1 MPEWLKAKARPAAV
15 VAGTFLIAGVLVWGV
30 VSLASAILSGGNDTP
45 PAAAGIRSADSSW
58 IVGQPSLAEN
68 PGFAALAQRAG
79 ALAQQRYTARQKLL
93 KQIIAARLAAK
104 KRAQDKAK
112 ADYERKRRE
121 ALARYRAAQRRAA
134 ILRAIQARKAAK
146 ARAEYLRKKRA
157 YERKRRVD
165 PGQECSLPQVRRHY
179 DCQRGKL
186 PARK

>member
-1 MPEWLKAKARPAAV
+1 VAIVAAALCV
-15 VAGTFLIAGVLVWGV
+15 AGVLIWGV
-30 VSLASAILSGGNDTP
+30 VSLASAILTGDDAP
-45 PAAAGIRSADSSW
+45 PAAGGIRSTDSSW

-79 ALAQQRYTARQKLL
+79 ALAQQRYGARQKLL
-93 KQIIAARLAAK
+93 RQIVAARLAAK
-104 KRAQDKAK
+104 KRARDKAR

-165 PGQECSLPQVRRHY
+165 PGQECALPQVRRHY
-179 DCQRGKL
+179 KCQRGKL
-186 PARK
+186 PAGK

>member
-1 MPEWLKAKARPAAV
+1 MPELLKKKARPVAIAAAALV
-15 VAGTFLIAGVLVWGV
+15 VAGILIWGV
-30 VSLASAILSGGNDTP
+30 VSLANAILSGGDDP
-45 PAAAGIRSADSSW
+45 PSAAAGIRSADSSW

-79 ALAQQRYTARQKLL
+79 AQAQQRYTARQKLL
-93 KQIIAARLAAK
+93 RQIVAARLAAK
-104 KRAQDKAK
+104 KRARDKAR

-165 PGQECSLPQVRRHY
+165 PGAECALPQVRRHY
-179 DCQRGKL
+179 KCQRGKL
-186 PARK
+186 PAGK